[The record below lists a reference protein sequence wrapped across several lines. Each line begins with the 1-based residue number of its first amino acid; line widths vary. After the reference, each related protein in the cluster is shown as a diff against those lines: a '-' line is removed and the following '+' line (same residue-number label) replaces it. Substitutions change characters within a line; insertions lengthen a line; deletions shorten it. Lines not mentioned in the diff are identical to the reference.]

1 MIMELWGE
9 DRDPKR
15 IKRILEKIEKL
26 WENSPYLRFVQFLQN
41 IFGSAIRDQ
50 PIFFKEDDEVEKIL
64 DYLLSSKI
72 VLKVLILSNF
82 FKIPF

>member
-1 MIMELWGE
+1 MEFWSE

-26 WENSPYLRFVQFLQN
+26 WENSPDLRFVQFLQN

-64 DYLLSSKI
+64 DYLLSRIS
-72 VLKVLILSNF
+72 
-82 FKIPF
+82 

>member
-26 WENSPYLRFVQFLQN
+26 WEDSPYLRFVQFLQN